1 MMAPATHP
9 LSQEVT
15 AFVEEFG
22 LLISEAGLP
31 RSVGRVL
38 GFLMICIP
46 KQQTAEDLQSCL
58 QLSAGTVSTALTLLQ
73 KMGLVQRVSV
83 TGERKLYYQ
92 QDPACWQKLLESRLR
107 QMDQGAKLAEKGLAI
122 RAGDNRLLAMR
133 DLYTKLLLA
142 FSEL

>member
-1 MMAPATHP
+1 MTAPATFS
-9 LSQEVT
+9 LSPEIT

-38 GFLMICIP
+38 GFLMICLP
-46 KQQTAEDLQSCL
+46 EQQTAEDLQGRL

-83 TGERKLYYQ
+83 AGERKLYYR
-92 QDPACWQKLLESRLR
+92 QDPACWQKLLETRLR
-107 QMDQGAKLAEKGLAI
+107 QMNQGARLAEKGLAI
-122 RAGDNRLLAMR
+122 RASDDRLMAMR
-133 DLYTKLLLA
+133 DLYAKLVLA
-142 FSEL
+142 FSDV